1 LLKLAQFYLSD
12 FSKFELYILKNQLE
26 NYRLDMHSNSDCL
39 EVKGIDELSQNLV
52 EKKKHIVYSLI
63 YILLTLTL
71 ILLMTTAS
79 IEKSFSVMNVVKRRF
94 KK

>member
-26 NYRLDMHSNSDCL
+26 NYRLDMHGNSDCL